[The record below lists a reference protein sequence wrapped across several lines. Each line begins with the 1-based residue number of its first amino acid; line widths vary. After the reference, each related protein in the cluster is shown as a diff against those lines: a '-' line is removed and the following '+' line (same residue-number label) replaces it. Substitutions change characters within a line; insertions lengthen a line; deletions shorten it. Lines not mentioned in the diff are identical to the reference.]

1 MNVSALSPREPHPL
15 PHLILLLFSSHVAI
29 RINIVVAPVAIA
41 GLIDWMYSWIIGQVC
56 LISPLLLNQMLAYF
70 SFLALV
76 SYMET
81 ISSALVNTVL
91 VTSIIPHAT
100 KAVLAAAK
108 RAGFPEE
115 GQLGGGL
122 VGFGQDDVTSGF
134 SSWMYDLEASFINR
148 EVQILLRGRS
158 IGKIMVI
165 SCIWP

>member
-15 PHLILLLFSSHVAI
+15 PHLILVLFSSRVAI

-81 ISSALVNTVL
+81 ISSALVHTVL
-91 VTSIIPHAT
+91 VTSITPHAT
-100 KAVLAAAK
+100 KAVLAAE
-108 RAGFPEE
+108 PN
-115 GQLGGGL
+115 GL
-122 VGFGQDDVTSGF
+122 VSQRRDNWEV
-134 SSWMYDLEASFINR
+134 DLLVLAKMMLLLASP
-148 EVQILLRGRS
+148 VGC
-158 IGKIMVI
+158 MT
-165 SCIWP
+165 